1 MYNWK
6 KRLLAAV
13 LAGCMTVGLMAPALA
28 TVGGEDTLTTAGEVD
43 PGFSVDPVYPV
54 EPTDP
59 VEPVEPT
66 PPVETEIP
74 DGEIPL
80 DPGFGMHDWANMST
94 EELYEVVKDLS
105 DKDRAIIYSFL
116 TEEQIAAL
124 EEYEKAMELPEVD
137 MEAAQALLDELSA
150 IDPMASDF
158 VIRDYLLTLTEEEW
172 ALLELVLQP
181 EEVENLRS
189 YLSLSEIEVEEDT
202 SEEVG
207 S

>member
-28 TVGGEDTLTTAGEVD
+28 TVGGEDTASTTVD

-80 DPGFGMHDWANMST
+80 DPGFNVPDYANMST

-105 DKDRAIIYSFL
+105 DEDRAIIYSFL

-172 ALLELVLQP
+172 ALLELVL
-181 EEVENLRS
+181 
-189 YLSLSEIEVEEDT
+189 
-202 SEEVG
+202 
-207 S
+207 

>member
-105 DKDRAIIYSFL
+105 DEDRAIVYSLL
-116 TEEQIAAL
+116 TEVRSPLWKSMRRRWSCRRLTWRQL
-124 EEYEKAMELPEVD
+124 RLCWMSFP
-137 MEAAQALLDELSA
+137 LLILWR
-150 IDPMASDF
+150 
-158 VIRDYLLTLTEEEW
+158 VTL
-172 ALLELVLQP
+172 
-181 EEVENLRS
+181 
-189 YLSLSEIEVEEDT
+189 
-202 SEEVG
+202 
-207 S
+207 